1 MNELDERQRF
11 LEEELKEYEK
21 NTEMNEEERTALR
34 EWVATGNSVHENG
47 CLAED
52 GHGNYIDFLDVYRED
67 QEIRETLSKMSPEE
81 QEEYLAQLRGEDTIN
96 SLRREKHEMFF
107 KLKVYERVLKEYHL
121 LDEANVRIEDAHK
134 RAKEMDAYIE
144 SILGPIE
151 DRGELSW
158 LK

>member
-1 MNELDERQRF
+1 
-11 LEEELKEYEK
+11 
-21 NTEMNEEERTALR
+21 
-34 EWVATGNSVHENG
+34 
-47 CLAED
+47 
-52 GHGNYIDFLDVYRED
+52 
-67 QEIRETLSKMSPEE
+67 MSPEE

-96 SLRREKHEMFF
+96 SLKREKHEMFF
-107 KLKVYERVLKEYHL
+107 KLKVYEHVLKEYHL

>member
-1 MNELDERQRF
+1 
-11 LEEELKEYEK
+11 
-21 NTEMNEEERTALR
+21 
-34 EWVATGNSVHENG
+34 
-47 CLAED
+47 
-52 GHGNYIDFLDVYRED
+52 
-67 QEIRETLSKMSPEE
+67 
-81 QEEYLAQLRGEDTIN
+81 
-96 SLRREKHEMFF
+96 MFF